1 MKTAADPRH
10 LNRIKAVKQIFAYS
24 FLPQEPD
31 NELAAQT
38 LLHLPAIDE
47 IVVKCAPEWP
57 LSQINR
63 VDLSVLRV
71 AINELIN
78 KPDVPTKV
86 VIDEAVE
93 IAKRYGGQTSGS
105 FVNGALATALK
116 FTREGTKEVKKE
128 EVKKEEP
135 KSEVGAEIKE
145 EVKPETD
152 HESH

>member
-10 LNRIKAVKQIFAYS
+10 LNRIKAVKQLFAYS
-24 FLPQEPD
+24 FLPQELD
-31 NELAAQT
+31 NDLAAQT
-38 LLHLPAIDE
+38 LGHLRGIDE

-71 AINELIN
+71 AINELMN
-78 KPDVPTKV
+78 KPGVPTKV

-105 FVNGALATALK
+105 FVNGALAAALK
-116 FTREGTKEVKKE
+116 FTR
-128 EVKKEEP
+128 
-135 KSEVGAEIKE
+135 
-145 EVKPETD
+145 PETTN
-152 HESH
+152 ESH

>member
-10 LNRIKAVKQIFAYS
+10 LNRIKAVKQLFAYT
-24 FLPQEPD
+24 FLPQELD

-38 LLHLPAIDE
+38 LSHLTTIDE

-71 AINELIN
+71 AINELMN

-116 FTREGTKEVKKE
+116 FTRGGIKV
-128 EVKKEEP
+128 
-135 KSEVGAEIKE
+135 EIK
-145 EVKPETD
+145 T
-152 HESH
+152 